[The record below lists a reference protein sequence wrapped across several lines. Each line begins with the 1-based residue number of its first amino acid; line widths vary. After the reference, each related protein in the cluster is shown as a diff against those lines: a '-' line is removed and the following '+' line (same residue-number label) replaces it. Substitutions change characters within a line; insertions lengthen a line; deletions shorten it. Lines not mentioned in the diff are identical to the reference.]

1 MRLTVK
7 GIERLK
13 RPGRHRDERGLYL
26 KVSPSGVKSWVFRYE
41 RNGVERWMGLGALHI
56 IGLKAARERARRARE
71 QLLDNID
78 PIEAR
83 RAEKAAAAAAM
94 TFSQCVK
101 AYYEQHATSWRSR
114 KHRVQFRSSLETYA
128 IPLIGSRPVSAI
140 NTAEV
145 LRVLEQPVTAAP
157 AGPLWTARP
166 ETANRVRGRIEV
178 VLNWAQVRGQRSGEN
193 PAKWRGH
200 LDQVLPARVAKVEHF
215 HALSYRE
222 LPVFMA
228 ALALRAGIAAR
239 ALQFLI
245 LTATRTGEVTG
256 AKWSEID
263 LDARIWEVPPERMKA
278 GRPHRV
284 PLSDTAVELL
294 QTLPTE
300 ADNDRVFLD
309 LGPGALINVLRSM
322 NYDVTAHGFR
332 SSFSDWASEQTAFS
346 SHVIEHSLAHSV
358 GSSVEKAYR
367 RGDMFEKRAQLMQSW
382 AQYCS
387 STPSDAKVLP
397 IRGAS

>member
-1 MRLTVK
+1 MVLTVK

-71 QLLDNID
+71 QLLDGVD
-78 PIEAR
+78 PIQAR
-83 RAEKAAAAAAM
+83 KAEKAAAAAAM
-94 TFSQCVK
+94 TFAQCVK
-101 AYYEQHATSWRSR
+101 AYYEQHETSWRSR

-128 IPLIGSRPVSAI
+128 IPLIGSTRVSAI

-145 LRVLEQPVTAAP
+145 LRVLEQPIVAAP

-178 VLNWAQVRGQRSGEN
+178 VLDWATVRGQRSGEN
-193 PAKWRGH
+193 PAKWRGR
-200 LDQVLPARVAKVEHF
+200 LDQALPARVAKVQHF
-215 HALSYRE
+215 HAMAYRE
-222 LPVFMA
+222 LPAFMS

-245 LTATRTGEVTG
+245 LTAARTGEVTG

-263 LDARIWEVPPERMKA
+263 LDARTWTIPPERMKTN
-278 GRPHRV
+278 REHRV
-284 PLSDTAVELL
+284 PLSNAAVELL
-294 QTLPTE
+294 QSLPTE
-300 ADNDRVFLD
+300 ANSDLVFRPTSSG
-309 LGPGALINVLRSM
+309 LGARLYTLRAM
-322 NYDVTAHGFR
+322 GYADVTAHGFR
-332 SSFSDWASEQTAFS
+332 SSFSDWCHERPLSPACDRAVARTFS
-346 SHVIEHSLAHSV
+346 
-358 GSSVEKAYR
+358 
-367 RGDMFEKRAQLMQSW
+367 W
-382 AQYCS
+382 
-387 STPSDAKVLP
+387 
-397 IRGAS
+397 